1 MRNKKI
7 IDDYHVNNNGC
18 VCGVNN
24 NGGGNDVS
32 KDNNDYGKDN
42 GSCKNNST
50 LCKFDDCDGDKDS
63 EDNGNKYSALLK
75 CLQQNHASYKD
86 IKMQEESVQPVYV
99 GALETTLDNN
109 DDSTDPKV
117 EELVS
122 DKHFTFAPRKDDAI
136 LRMSKGNKLS
146 ICEWKYKRACNT
158 INSMLQIHSLEYIKL
173 RYNQYTWSNRHD
185 KSGCEEHKM
194 FKVLY
199 QKYMRNKKII
209 DVYHANNYG

>member
-1 MRNKKI
+1 MGRKPKLLKWKYKHACDTICAILQEHSLEYIKLRYNQFKWSNRHDKSGCEEHKIFRQLYHKYMRNKKI

-32 KDNNDYGKDN
+32 EDNNDYGKDN

-50 LCKFDDCDGDKDS
+50 
-63 EDNGNKYSALLK
+63 
-75 CLQQNHASYKD
+75 
-86 IKMQEESVQPVYV
+86 
-99 GALETTLDNN
+99 
-109 DDSTDPKV
+109 
-117 EELVS
+117 
-122 DKHFTFAPRKDDAI
+122 
-136 LRMSKGNKLS
+136 
-146 ICEWKYKRACNT
+146 EWKYKRACNT
-158 INSMLQIHSLEYIKL
+158 INTMLQIHSLEYIKL

-209 DVYHANNYG
+209 DAYHANNYG